1 MNPTYL
7 TKPTAET
14 DPGYGQILTV
24 LWRRRFLFASIFTI
38 VLGVSAYY
46 ASRQTTSYAS
56 SMQLLVE
63 PYYKGKAEKT
73 TDFADSNVEIDP
85 ATQISLLQSS
95 ALLQK
100 AMKSL
105 QTDYPELDAN
115 NPSSVLSLK
124 SGLTIGL
131 GGTDTKVG
139 SDKGTTKIFQISY
152 TDTDPAKTQRVLKAL
167 KQVYLDYNLEQQ
179 RLRLGRGLSFI
190 NEQLPQIR
198 DKMKRSETALEDF
211 RREQEL
217 IDPEGEAKT
226 QAALLQQIQQE
237 KQSSLIKIREL
248 RSRYST
254 LQQQLAL
261 APQEATLSA
270 RLSQSSRYQNLL
282 VEVQKNDLA
291 LVQQR
296 LRFKDTTPFVQQL
309 VDQRQRLLGLLRE
322 EAGRILGTDLV
333 SRTDESLLT
342 KGQLNTLDL
351 GLVGQLATA
360 QVELQAA
367 VARYSSLLSTEQQVR
382 EALKRF
388 PKLLAAYGRLQPE
401 VELNRETLRE
411 LLKARQELG
420 LEIARGGFDWQ
431 VVEEPQLGF
440 PSGSNLSR
448 NVLVGV
454 VAGLFLGGI
463 AAFARDAADSAV
475 RSSDELEKQSPVPL
489 LGVIPELAAQEGLNP
504 TMLSLPFRKTRELPP
519 SLNQILQERSMRE
532 SLDLLYQNIQLLTK
546 GQPLNSLVVTSALA
560 GEGKSTLIMGLAISA
575 ARLHQRVLLIDAD
588 LRRPSLHQILN
599 LPNDQGL
606 STLLTS
612 NAPLPQD
619 IDTQQNSSLRG
630 NIAVLTSGPIP
641 SDPAKLLSSRR
652 MREVVAKFEQS
663 YDLVLLDVPP
673 VLGMVDTILAASCC
687 GGVILVGRMGRVTR
701 DEVTQAIAALSSL
714 NLVGVVANGSTQV
727 ATIDTLYQAQAS

>member
-489 LGVIPELAAQEGLNP
+489 LGVIPELADQEGLNP

>member
-360 QVELQAA
+360 QVELQTA

-440 PSGSNLSR
+440 PTGSNLSR